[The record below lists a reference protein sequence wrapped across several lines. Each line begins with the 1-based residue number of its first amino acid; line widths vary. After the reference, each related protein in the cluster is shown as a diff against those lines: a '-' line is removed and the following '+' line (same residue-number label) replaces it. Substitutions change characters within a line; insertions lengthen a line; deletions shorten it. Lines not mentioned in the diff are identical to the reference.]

1 MLACVDGALDVAYA
15 FALVVALWANG
26 LAVGLAHRRDAL
38 LAPLRRPR
46 LLGAV
51 IAVDVVAVPLLVW
64 ALVRALSVPGDYA
77 VGLVL
82 VGIASAGP
90 LGIAVTQLA
99 RGDVAT
105 AAALV
110 VVLEL
115 VNLAA
120 IPLWALALL
129 PEGTGVPVLR
139 MVVTLLALVVV
150 PIAAGMAWRA
160 RSTPSATRAVKPF
173 RTVSFGAL
181 AAVVTIVLAR
191 DGDALGETLDERVP
205 LVAVLALVGSFA
217 LGWAAG
223 GRAGRHTR
231 IATALVTAVRAS
243 GPALAIAA
251 TSFADRPG
259 TRLAIVVFALVSIA
273 GSSLAAVVLSRSDT
287 AERLPGALEQD

>member
-1 MLACVDGALDVAYA
+1 MDGALDVAYA
-15 FALVVALWANG
+15 VALVVALCANG
-26 LAVGLAHRRDAL
+26 LAVGLGHRRDAL

-46 LLGAV
+46 LLAAV
-51 IAVDVVAVPLLVW
+51 VVVDVVVVPLLVW

-90 LGIAVTQLA
+90 LGIAATQLA

-115 VNLAA
+115 ANLVAL
-120 IPLWALALL
+120 PLWALVLL
-129 PEGTGVPVLR
+129 PEGTDVPVLR
-139 MVVTLLALVVV
+139 IVVTLLALVVA
-150 PIAAGMAWRA
+150 PIAAGTAWRS
-160 RSTPSATRAVKPF
+160 RWGSSAGRAAGPLRRLSVA
-173 RTVSFGAL
+173 AL
-181 AAVVTIVLAR
+181 IAVVTIVLAR
-191 DGDALGETLDERVP
+191 DGDALRETLDERVP

-223 GRAGRHTR
+223 SRAGRPTR
-231 IATALVTAVRAS
+231 ISTALVTAVRAS

-251 TSFADRPG
+251 TSFADRPE

-273 GSSLAAVVLSRSDT
+273 GSSLGAVMLARTGS
-287 AERLPGALEQD
+287 AERLPGALEHD